1 MTLNTPKNSSKWPFI
16 GKQEHAR
23 PKKIMKKNNDFNYL
37 GTFTLIL
44 WPNYTKDY
52 KQ

>member
-1 MTLNTPKNSSKWPFI
+1 MAIYREI
-16 GKQEHAR
+16 GTCR

-52 KQ
+52 K